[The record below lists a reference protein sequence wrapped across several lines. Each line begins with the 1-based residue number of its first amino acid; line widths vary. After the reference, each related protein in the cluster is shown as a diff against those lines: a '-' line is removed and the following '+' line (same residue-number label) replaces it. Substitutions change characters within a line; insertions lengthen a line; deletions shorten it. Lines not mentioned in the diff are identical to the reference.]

1 MGSEHQGGALD
12 RPHGGPDLVQALGAG
27 APLLG
32 EPVLHRQLR
41 QPGRL
46 GGSPFRIDARLQHR
60 DEREAQR
67 AQDRELQRQGRADH
81 RSFAEDH
88 SNGAGW
94 GRRAARPPWRA
105 PVEADP
111 LGAHERGRGRG
122 PLTRWSAGR
131 SGVLPGGRR
140 IHRDHQE
147 TTDEQRS
154 RDGREPRGG
163 GVDLR
168 MTPRTAPQTRRLVP

>member
-1 MGSEHQGGALD
+1 MTSSHGGIQHVEMGSEHQGGALD

-46 GGSPFRIDARLQHR
+46 GGSPFRIDARLQRR

-67 AQDRELQRQGRADH
+67 AQDRELQRQGRVDH

-88 SNGAGW
+88 SNGAGGGEQP
-94 GRRAARPPWRA
+94 GRRGERRSRRTPSARTNEAEAEARSPDGQRA
-105 PVEADP
+105 
-111 LGAHERGRGRG
+111 G
-122 PLTRWSAGR
+122 PECS
-131 SGVLPGGRR
+131 PGGRR

-147 TTDEQRS
+147 TTETCVTLSSPEAR
-154 RDGREPRGG
+154 P
-163 GVDLR
+163 
-168 MTPRTAPQTRRLVP
+168 